1 MRLDHPGLTNE
12 QVIEQV
18 LLTRENDKRVTVIDN
33 DTGRKL
39 LHKSPIAEALERA
52 TVEAARREM
61 RQAS

>member
-12 QVIEQV
+12 QVVEQV
-18 LLTRENDKRVTVIDN
+18 LGTKENDKRVAVIE

-52 TVEAARREM
+52 VIEAARREM